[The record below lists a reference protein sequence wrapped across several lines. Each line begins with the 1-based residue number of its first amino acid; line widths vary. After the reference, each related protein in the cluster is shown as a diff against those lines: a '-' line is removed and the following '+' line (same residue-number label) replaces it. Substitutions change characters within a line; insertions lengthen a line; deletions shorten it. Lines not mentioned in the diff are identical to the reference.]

1 MQIRSVLVL
10 SALFL
15 GLGFAQGSAWA
26 AGNIAGGAAPV
37 PAPAAAAT
45 VLPVV
50 GKTVPTETC
59 AFSAGQV
66 DVVCE
71 EGCHAGLND
80 SICTDM
86 EKLFRACISMK
97 CSHVKADDAD
107 GVIKLMR
114 CQAWAGGVCARVM
127 GCSFSDASGREAQ

>member
-10 SALFL
+10 SAVIL
-15 GLGFAQGSAWA
+15 GLGTAQGSAWA
-26 AGNIAGGAAPV
+26 APQVAGGAPQVAPTPV
-37 PAPAAAAT
+37 AA

-80 SICTDM
+80 SICSDM

-97 CSHVKADDAD
+97 CSHVKTDDAD

-127 GCSFSDASGREAQ
+127 GCGFSDASGREAQ

>member
-1 MQIRSVLVL
+1 MQIRLILSLSVVL
-10 SALFL
+10 L
-15 GLGFAQGSAWA
+15 GLGSAHGAAWA
-26 AGNIAGGAAPV
+26 AANAAAGAV
-37 PAPAAAAT
+37 PAPSPGAAA
-45 VLPVV
+45 LPVV

-59 AFSAGQV
+59 AFSTGQTT
-66 DVVCE
+66 VVCE

-97 CSHVKADDAD
+97 CSHVKGDDPD
-107 GVIKLMR
+107 SVTKLMR

-127 GCSFSDASGREAQ
+127 GCNFSDESGREAQ